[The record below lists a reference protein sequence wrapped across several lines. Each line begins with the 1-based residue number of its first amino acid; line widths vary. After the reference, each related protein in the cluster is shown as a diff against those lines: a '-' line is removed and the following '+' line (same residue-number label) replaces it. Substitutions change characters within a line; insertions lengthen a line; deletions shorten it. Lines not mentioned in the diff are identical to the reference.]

1 VLVIVGY
8 KGIMLK
14 RKVVGITIFS
24 TSHKIREE
32 EGTRRR
38 RRKVCFWPW
47 LIDYIFWTTL
57 FLYHP
62 FFRAKNGS

>member
-1 VLVIVGY
+1 VGY

-38 RRKVCFWPW
+38 RRRRKVCFWPW

-57 FLYHP
+57 FFIPP
-62 FFRAKNGS
+62 FF